1 LKTEIIGLQGQRI
14 SKEQATVRSVSP
26 DRAQVYVKIVE
37 RYAML
42 FDRPEVRLRFLNNM
56 VAKQAIRQKKL
67 QHALRHFRFIERTR
81 LYDLLLEVRFY
92 RSIMEELSASAG
104 AVPLHR
110 SKYFRNIKIPL
121 TARTGF
127 FFYQFRHAL
136 YGAGLMFT
144 LLLAFGL
151 YSFAGWSWNQVDGLL
166 ARIYRSE
173 GSPVAARVP
182 AGSGVVGSIIAGE
195 LEKEKKK
202 PAEFKPVFFV
212 GKKGTVES
220 WSNRAKIR
228 TEFETNNVPRR
239 YYVIPRGSNSFSNEV
254 RREIVGIVYH
264 TTESHIDP
272 FTPEYSESIQRS
284 TQGIINYIRPRKLYN
299 YLIDRIGDIYRMVPD
314 DQVAGH
320 AGHSIWAD
328 SKYTYV
334 FLNYSFI
341 GVAFESTVKS
351 GSGAEDIL
359 TEAQIKSGRE
369 LTDILRS
376 KYNIDDANCTT
387 HGIVAVSEKTGF
399 IGRKGDWVKNFPF
412 DLMGLTDKYKVPLPS
427 ILEYGF
433 NYDDEVL
440 QKIGGLWEGARIAE
454 AKFKERAKE
463 AGMDTETLRLKLFDL
478 YKTQFYSQY
487 NRAPIENASYIEQ
500 PQVKPSSTS
509 LITRSPSRKPIVR
522 SFPKTRAGRSRR

>member
-173 GSPVAARVP
+173 GSPVSARVP
-182 AGSGVVGSIIAGE
+182 AGSGVVSSIIAGE
-195 LEKEKKK
+195 LEKEKKLPK
-202 PAEFKPVFFV
+202 FKPVWFV
-212 GKKGTVES
+212 GKKGNIES

-228 TEFETNNVPRR
+228 TEFETNSEQRR
-239 YYVIPRGSNSFSNEV
+239 YYAIPRGSDSLGGELRSD
-254 RREIVGIVYH
+254 IVGIVYH
-264 TTESHIDP
+264 TSESHIDP

-284 TQGIINYIRPRKLYN
+284 TQGLIQYVIRPDKKYN
-299 YLIDRIGDIYRMVPD
+299 YLIDRIGDIYRIVRD
-314 DQVAGH
+314 DQAAYH

-328 SKYTYV
+328 NKNIYV
-334 FLNYSFI
+334 GLNHSFI
-341 GVAFESTVKS
+341 GICFESTVKS
-351 GSGAEDIL
+351 GADEIL

-369 LTDILRS
+369 LTDVLRS

-387 HGIVAVSEKTGF
+387 HGLVGISKETGF
-399 IGRKGDWVKNFPF
+399 IGRKQDWIRNFPF
-412 DLMGLTDKYKVPLPS
+412 DLMGLTDKYKVSLPS
-427 ILEYGF
+427 VSEYGF
-433 NYDDEVL
+433 TYDDEVL
-440 QKIGGLWEGARIAE
+440 QKLDGKLWEGAIIAE
-454 AKFKERAKE
+454 REFKKRAEK
-463 AGMDTETLRLKLFDL
+463 AGKDPETLRLQLL
-478 YKTQFYSQY
+478 ERYKAQFYAQY
-487 NRAPIENASYIEQ
+487 NGAPIESARYREQ